1 MKQLFLLLIGIA
13 VQTCQ
18 LAWSQVMTGV
28 KYDNGYTTIYES
40 RSTGSGRTIS
50 YYGLKEEK
58 TGRIILP
65 VSYLAVSYS
74 GQDKLFVTENSVNR
88 MSLYNAATQ
97 QPVTEPD
104 YKTIDFFSEGLAV
117 VSKDSSNNIKLY
129 GAINTSGKVVIP
141 IVYRSL
147 GQSGEGFMAF
157 SKGGKV
163 GFINTKNEEVIPPTY
178 QYAGVFSNGLAF
190 VKLSTDTLY
199 GYINKKNEWAIK
211 PAFQQAQKFAQ
222 GYATV
227 AQKNGLYNRNMY
239 GIVNTKGVI
248 VVPARYDYITTRKAG
263 GTFIYTKNNKYGIVD
278 STGKELTDFMATRYP
293 TYTKDNIIFSGDTT
307 SGVLTLKG
315 QWLIK
320 PEKQFINASTD
331 GFFHVKKGVNNT
343 IVNPKGQVVFPSF
356 QANKVIMGKKR
367 VILVHTNEVA
377 VYDYSKKLLQ
387 TISQPNIQDAYTTLH
402 LAEDSIKISYN
413 KSVAL
418 YNLAGNKTTAL
429 EADEIYNFS
438 DNGFFIAKKNGY
450 YDYYDH
456 TGKRLSHKNY
466 YWLSQF
472 TDGLAVVQESMYDTE
487 ASLVDKNFTVI
498 KKSALL
504 KGLKGMYS
512 EGLARVQVGSTAN
525 MAFINKKGEAVFQL
539 PATDAGDCIEGRIW
553 IKNSSGRYFF
563 IDTEGIAI
571 NQQQYEE
578 VKNFSDGMAWVK
590 TGGKWGAINKE
601 GEMIIQPQFTNTSSF
616 SKGICIVVK
625 DNNYYLVNKK
635 GERIDNNSYT
645 DAGAP
650 QDGYI
655 QVKKGDK
662 AGIIDYSGK
671 VIIPLD
677 YSYTYLPGEG
687 LSWVQK
693 DGKVGAVDLTN
704 KTMIAFLYDNAQPFK
719 DGYAHVASDKKWG
732 LVNKTG
738 KQVLPFSFES
748 LSNAYK
754 NVVLGVKA
762 SGYQV
767 YALK

>member
-1 MKQLFLLLIGIA
+1 MKQLFLLLIGVA
-13 VQTCQ
+13 AQTCQ

-28 KYDNGYTTIYES
+28 KYDNGYTIIYES
-40 RSTGSGRTIS
+40 RSTGSGRTVS

-58 TGRIILP
+58 TGKIILP

-88 MSLYNAATQ
+88 MSLYNAATR

-104 YKTIDFFSEGLAV
+104 YKSIDFFAEGLAV

-129 GAINTSGKVVIP
+129 GAINASGKVVIP

-147 GQSGEGFMAF
+147 GQSGEGLMAF
-157 SKGGKV
+157 SKGGSV

-178 QYAGVFSNGLAF
+178 QYAGFFSNGLAF
-190 VKLSTDTLY
+190 VKLKTDTLY

-211 PAFQQAQKFAQ
+211 PAFPQAQKFAQ
-222 GYATV
+222 GYAAVT
-227 AQKNGLYNRNMY
+227 QKNGLYNRNMY
-239 GIVNTKGVI
+239 GVINTKGVMVI
-248 VVPARYDYITTRKAG
+248 PARYDYITTRKAG
-263 GTFIYTKNNKYGIVD
+263 GTFVYTKNNKYGIVD
-278 STGKELTDFMATRYP
+278 STGKELTDFLATRYP
-293 TYTKDNIIFSGDTT
+293 TYTKDNIIFSNDTA

-320 PEKQFINASTD
+320 PEKQFINASAD

-343 IVNPKGQVVFPSF
+343 IVSPKGQVIFPSF
-356 QANKVIMGKKR
+356 QANKVIMGKRR

-377 VYDYSKKLLQ
+377 VYDYTKKLLQ
-387 TISQPNIQDAYTTLH
+387 TISQPNIQDIYTTLH

-418 YNLAGNKTTAL
+418 YNLAGNKTTTL

-438 DNGFFIAKKNGY
+438 DDGIFIAKKNGY
-450 YDYYDH
+450 YDYYDY
-456 TGKRLSHKNY
+456 TGKRLSSKNY

-487 ASLVDKNFTVI
+487 ASLIDKNFTVI

-504 KGLKGMYS
+504 KGLNGMYS
-512 EGLARVQVGSTAN
+512 EGLARVQVAGNTN
-525 MAFINKKGEAVFQL
+525 LAFINKKGEEVFQI
-539 PATDAGDCIEGRIW
+539 PAKEAGDCIEGRIW
-553 IKNSSGRYFF
+553 IKNSIGRYIF
-563 IDTEGIAI
+563 IDAEGKAI

-578 VKNFSDGMAWVK
+578 VKSFSDGVACVK
-590 TGGKWGAINKE
+590 TAGKWGVINKA
-601 GEMIIQPQFTNTSSF
+601 GEMIIPAQFTNISPF
-616 SKGICIVVK
+616 SKGICMVAK
-625 DNNYYLVNKK
+625 DNDYYLVDKK
-635 GERIDNNSYT
+635 GERVNNTTYT

-650 QDGYI
+650 QNGFI

-662 AGIIDYSGK
+662 AGIIDYSSK
-671 VIIPLD
+671 LIIPIE
-677 YSYTYLPGEG
+677 YSYTYLPTEG

-693 DGKVGAVDLTN
+693 DGKIGAVDLNN
-704 KTMIAFLYDNAQPFK
+704 KTVIAFQYENAQPFK
-719 DGYAHVASDKKWG
+719 DSYAHVLSDKKWG
-732 LVNKTG
+732 LVNKAG
-738 KQVLPFSFES
+738 KQLLPCSFES
-748 LSNAYK
+748 LSSAYK
-754 NVVLGVKA
+754 NTMLGVKP
-762 SGYQV
+762 SGSAV